1 MKADYGPGALT
12 KKTILSETQFHSSK
26 KYQQTTI
33 PCLIVGKLLS
43 FFKQNYIFLLQEEK
57 SDNARTSVDRQQVK
71 KQQHMTSKI
80 YQAI

>member
-26 KYQQTTI
+26 KYQQTI

-43 FFKQNYIFLLQEEK
+43 FFKQNYIFLSQEEK
-57 SDNARTSVDRQQVK
+57 SDNARTSVDKQQVK